1 VGTGS
6 AAALRAK
13 LEGPFVE
20 FDRTKPNVARI
31 YDYMLGGK
39 DNFGPDQEQ
48 AEKLLEIYPLIAQ
61 LAKENRLFLQRA
73 VAHIAGRGIRQF
85 IDVGAGL
92 PTSPNT
98 HEIAR
103 AKNPGSRVAYVD
115 NDQMVLSHT
124 RNLLA
129 QTEGVYAIPGDLN
142 DPGALLASPALTGI
156 IDLAEPVCVLL
167 VSVLHFID
175 AATARRITRAFTAAI
190 APGSYLVVSAGT
202 VNDPKLYQQLGDAY
216 DAAPGYNHSPKQI
229 REFFTGL
236 DLVPPG
242 LTDARVWVP
251 AASVLEVSPHEA
263 GFLAGVGRKP
273 LRPCRRSAV
282 RRQLRPEI
290 NVDVVDQLKV
300 PGAYTGLNAGIHAR
314 SSRTFQ
320 QHDGV
325 LNGAAVG
332 DMFLF
337 E

>member
-1 VGTGS
+1 V
-6 AAALRAK
+6 
-13 LEGPFVE
+13 
-20 FDRTKPNVARI
+20 
-31 YDYMLGGK
+31 
-39 DNFGPDQEQ
+39 
-48 AEKLLEIYPLIAQ
+48 
-61 LAKENRLFLQRA
+61 
-73 VAHIAGRGIRQF
+73 
-85 IDVGAGL
+85 
-92 PTSPNT
+92 
-98 HEIAR
+98 
-103 AKNPGSRVAYVD
+103 
-115 NDQMVLSHT
+115 
-124 RNLLA
+124 
-129 QTEGVYAIPGDLN
+129 N
-142 DPGALLASPALTGI
+142 DPG
-156 IDLAEPVCVLL
+156 
-167 VSVLHFID
+167 LH
-175 AATARRITRAFTAAI
+175 
-190 APGSYLVVSAGT
+190 
-202 VNDPKLYQQLGDAY
+202 QQLSNAY
-216 DAAPGYNHSPKQI
+216 KAAPGYNHSPEQI

-320 QHDGV
+320 QLDGV